1 LALVAVGLGLVSRVP
16 DASADDIDPVSYWSE
31 ARVRLPPDPTIG
43 PVQIAVS
50 YTIAADQ
57 TSDWL
62 AAMQQ
67 LRRSRLRT
75 GATRWEL
82 YRDAEHPHRYVEQF
96 WVPTWEEHPRQ
107 HDGRLTG
114 AARTIETAALGFSD
128 PPATAVDLLPPTTD
142 ADR

>member
-1 LALVAVGLGLVSRVP
+1 MALVAVGLGLVSRVP

-67 LRRSRLRT
+67 LRRSRPRLLRPT
-75 GATRWEL
+75 RHRRRPAAT
-82 YRDAEHPHRYVEQF
+82 HH
-96 WVPTWEEHPRQ
+96 
-107 HDGRLTG
+107 
-114 AARTIETAALGFSD
+114 
-128 PPATAVDLLPPTTD
+128 
-142 ADR
+142 